1 MDNFSQLNLKVPAT
15 LPEHV
20 VRKAEFDLLLDDFHV
35 GRRVFIGRTLD
46 RDGDGLWRI
55 RLYGATGIPDGPILE
70 GVRMIEDLDD
80 AELDTIAG
88 QNVFFNSFRDVE
100 IV

>member
-1 MDNFSQLNLKVPAT
+1 
-15 LPEHV
+15 
-20 VRKAEFDLLLDDFHV
+20 
-35 GRRVFIGRTLD
+35 
-46 RDGDGLWRI
+46 
-55 RLYGATGIPDGPILE
+55 
-70 GVRMIEDLDD
+70 MIEDLDD